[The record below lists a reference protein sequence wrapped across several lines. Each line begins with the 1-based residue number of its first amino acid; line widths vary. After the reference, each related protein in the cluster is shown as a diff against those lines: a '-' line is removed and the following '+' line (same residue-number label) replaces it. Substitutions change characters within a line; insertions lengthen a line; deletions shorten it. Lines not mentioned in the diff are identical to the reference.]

1 MKKKTRGRGE
11 NDAELLGRLSAGLSE
26 GEIQRVLAGALKSL
40 DHAGIDRLLK
50 EVNSQ
55 TAATLRRV
63 LHAKGA
69 KHPVIP
75 GTAKVQQEWDRAWE
89 DWNSRIAEAS
99 DEEGQY
105 VIQEHHW
112 EEPYF
117 DPGSLALD
125 LEPIAVRM
133 RKILAR
139 VIEENIDP
147 DFSFADAVQE
157 SMEEIESGLPEWI
170 HPFENEGFYLE
181 PQATACLIDWE
192 WRRARHRGRRA
203 FQFVDQLREL
213 EAATEGLHLDET
225 ALARFIRSLDREAK
239 EDVLKGIQAKR
250 GREPWKQALEEA
262 HSSWFQIYKELSRSG
277 DRPSYLADCRARI
290 SQDWTLAMP
299 VAKDLGRKKKLADV
313 MVVCASAV
321 RSFLGLREGE
331 KWEPVEDLLVVRAGF
346 QWHKPLDARLLDLLA
361 IWSRS
366 AHALQQEET
375 AAALRL
381 QSDLLKN
388 WRNWDKAIAAFRCVS
403 EPGLTPLRERLFA
416 QWRELVADES
426 VEPAGYPPHEDE
438 PHWVHILADAAWKE
452 ENQNSFCGRLRRWLN
467 AIERDARTL
476 RRSEGAL
483 ARLSLDLD
491 GAAWLRSASPA
502 MARLLAGAQT
512 NDPVLGASRRKWL
525 KRLGAVS
532 LIPELLQ
539 FWVRNICCLVPD
551 PAASR
556 GSDYRDCADWARA
569 LRELN
574 PTSSTELL
582 HEWSVAHHRRRNLWR
597 ALGAKGLSVSP
608 PGDTLRCTIEK

>member
-1 MKKKTRGRGE
+1 
-11 NDAELLGRLSAGLSE
+11 
-26 GEIQRVLAGALKSL
+26 
-40 DHAGIDRLLK
+40 
-50 EVNSQ
+50 
-55 TAATLRRV
+55 
-63 LHAKGA
+63 
-69 KHPVIP
+69 
-75 GTAKVQQEWDRAWE
+75 
-89 DWNSRIAEAS
+89 
-99 DEEGQY
+99 
-105 VIQEHHW
+105 
-112 EEPYF
+112 
-117 DPGSLALD
+117 
-125 LEPIAVRM
+125 
-133 RKILAR
+133 
-139 VIEENIDP
+139 
-147 DFSFADAVQE
+147 
-157 SMEEIESGLPEWI
+157 
-170 HPFENEGFYLE
+170 
-181 PQATACLIDWE
+181 
-192 WRRARHRGRRA
+192 
-203 FQFVDQLREL
+203 
-213 EAATEGLHLDET
+213 
-225 ALARFIRSLDREAK
+225 
-239 EDVLKGIQAKR
+239 
-250 GREPWKQALEEA
+250 
-262 HSSWFQIYKELSRSG
+262 
-277 DRPSYLADCRARI
+277 
-290 SQDWTLAMP
+290 
-299 VAKDLGRKKKLADV
+299 
-313 MVVCASAV
+313 
-321 RSFLGLREGE
+321 LREGE
-331 KWEPVEDLLVVRAGF
+331 KWEPGEDLLVVRAGF
-346 QWHKPLDARLLDLLA
+346 QWHKPLDTRLLDLLA

-452 ENQNSFCGRLRRWLN
+452 ENQNSFCGRLRKWLN

-539 FWVRNICCLVPD
+539 FWVRNICRLVPD

-597 ALGAKGLSVSP
+597 ALGAKGLSVSQ
-608 PGDTLRCTIEK
+608 PGVR